1 MLEEHLPLFADA
13 LRAQGYG
20 SDTVALSGRI
30 ARHFLE
36 YFTRRAFTPDDLDV
50 GHAGAYLW
58 RRLRIFDAVRGR
70 PMSAR
75 HLQLLRAT
83 LHRFL
88 RYLAG
93 ACPELPFLR
102 PGELRALPGP
112 QPPRPGEKP

>member
-1 MLEEHLPLFADA
+1 MLEEHLPLFAEA
-13 LRAQGYG
+13 LRAQGYH
-20 SDTVALSGRI
+20 SRSVALSERV

-36 YFTRRAFTPDDLDV
+36 YFSRRAFTPADLDA

-58 RRLRIFDAVRGR
+58 RRLRVFDAVRGH

-102 PGELRALPGP
+102 PGEPRDLPGP
-112 QPPRPGEKP
+112 KAPWPRETP

>member
-1 MLEEHLPLFADA
+1 MGKHAQSIDHQV
-13 LRAQGYG
+13 LRRMRSQRK
-20 SDTVALSGRI
+20 D
-30 ARHFLE
+30 
-36 YFTRRAFTPDDLDV
+36 RAFTPADLDV

-58 RRLRIFDAVRGR
+58 RRLRVFDAVRGR

-88 RYLAG
+88 RYLAC

-112 QPPRPGEKP
+112 KPPRPGEKP